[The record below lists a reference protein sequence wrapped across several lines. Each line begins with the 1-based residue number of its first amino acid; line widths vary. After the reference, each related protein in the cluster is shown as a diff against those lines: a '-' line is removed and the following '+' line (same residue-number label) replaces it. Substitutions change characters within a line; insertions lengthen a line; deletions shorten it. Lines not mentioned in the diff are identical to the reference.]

1 MRRPCSWL
9 EVFWRCRG
17 SKELRPLEANV
28 SRGCPQEGQLRSCL
42 STTVGDR
49 KRSLDVACAD
59 QGRGTLRAPVSF
71 FSLTCALL
79 LTAGGLPLVARG
91 LSAIL

>member
-17 SKELRPLEANV
+17 SKELRPLEASV
-28 SRGCPQEGQLRSCL
+28 SRGMPTGRTAQIVSQRHGRDQEMKSRRG
-42 STTVGDR
+42 
-49 KRSLDVACAD
+49 CAD

-79 LTAGGLPLVARG
+79 LAAGGLPLVARG